1 MILIKIL
8 KNFLLKSMEDI
19 RISKKLSY
27 LLRHGAEK
35 EGLIIRKDGYCKVL
49 DILKYVGISLNK
61 LKEIVSENSKQRF
74 SLIDESGVYWIR
86 ANQGHSVNVK
96 VEMVEI
102 KDAKEIPIEIHGT
115 NLKAWSLIAKKG
127 LSCMSRQHIHFASG
141 MFGDSGV
148 ISGMRKNCDVFIYI
162 NTVKAMNDGIVFYK
176 SSNGV
181 ILTSGKNGILSNIY
195 FEKVTN
201 LQGIVIYKDI
211 PQISKEEQYEK
222 KIRNLERKINEIKI
236 LKEKRDNGIT
246 LELNQITK
254 ISQESKL
261 LKELKELNIN

>member
-1 MILIKIL
+1 
-8 KNFLLKSMEDI
+8 MEDI

-35 EGLIIRKDGYCKVL
+35 EGLIMRKDGYCKVT
-49 DILKYVGISLNK
+49 DILKYLGISLNK

-86 ANQGHSVNVK
+86 ANQGHSNKVDVK
-96 VEMVEI
+96 IEMLEI
-102 KDAKEIPIEIHGT
+102 KDPKEIPIVIHGT

-181 ILTSGKNGILSNIY
+181 ILTSGKDNILSNIY

-201 LQGIVIYKDI
+201 TQGIVIYK
-211 PQISKEEQYEK
+211 PQISKQEQDEK
-222 KIRNLERKINEIKI
+222 KIKNLERKINEIKI

-246 LELNQITK
+246 LELNQIIK
-254 ISQESKL
+254 ISQELEL
-261 LKELKELNIN
+261 LKELKELNVN

>member
-1 MILIKIL
+1 ML
-8 KNFLLKSMEDI
+8 LLKSMEDI
-19 RISKKLSY
+19 KISKKLSY

-35 EGLIIRKDGYCKVL
+35 EGIIMRKDGYCKVS
-49 DILKYVGISLNK
+49 DILKHVKSIDLNK

-74 SLIDESGVYWIR
+74 SLVDESGVYWIR
-86 ANQGHSVNVK
+86 ANQGHSNKVDVK
-96 VEMVEI
+96 IEMLEI
-102 KDAKEIPIEIHGT
+102 KDPKEIPIVIHGT

-181 ILTSGKNGILSNIY
+181 ILTSGKDNILSNIY

-201 LQGIVIYKDI
+201 TQGIEIYK
-211 PQISKEEQYEK
+211 PQISKQEQDEK
-222 KIRNLERKINEIKI
+222 KIKNLERKINEIKI

-246 LELNQITK
+246 LELNQIIK
-254 ISQESKL
+254 ISQELEL
-261 LKELKELNIN
+261 LKELKELNVNLFF